1 MRKTVNRAGSGG
13 RLLRGAI
20 LCGLAAMTCAASANG
35 RGGANSAQ
43 SQISAPHVEIQLL
56 AEQKAIRPGRTLW
69 VGLQF
74 QLPSGWHVY
83 WQNPGDSGEPPKVKW
98 SLPAG
103 LHAGDLQWPAP
114 QRLESPSIVDY
125 GYPDGVLL
133 LAPIRAD
140 STVSPASA
148 VPLQADVRYL
158 VCREICVPGKAN
170 VRLSLP
176 VQSGVAAWNADAHA
190 LFEKTREQLPK
201 PAPAAWRIRAQSQG
215 NYFVLSIATG
225 KPEGQGVFF
234 PLGPGEIENAALQ
247 KASATANGIEIRVQK
262 SDQLLKPIARLRGVV
277 EFGGGRAY
285 EVDALV
291 AASGAR
297 GSTK

>member
-1 MRKTVNRAGSGG
+1 MPLTTRWAWSGG
-13 RLLRGAI
+13 HLLRSAI
-20 LCGLAAMTCAASANG
+20 LCGLAATTCPAFAHG
-35 RGGANSAQ
+35 RGGANRAQ

-56 AEQKAIRPGRTLW
+56 AEQKAIRPGRTFW
-69 VGLQF
+69 VGLEF
-74 QLPSGWHVY
+74 KLPSGWHVY

-98 SLPAG
+98 GLPAG

-140 STVSPASA
+140 STMSPASA

-158 VCREICVPGKAN
+158 VCRDICVPEKAN
-170 VRLSLP
+170 VELSLP

-201 PAPAAWRIRAQSQG
+201 PTPAAWRIRARSQG
-215 NYFVLSIATG
+215 NYFALSIATG

-234 PLGPGEIENAALQ
+234 PLDAGEIENAVPQ
-247 KASATANGIEIRVQK
+247 KASATANGIEIRLQK
-262 SDQLLKPIARLRGVV
+262 SDQLLKPIVRLRGVV
-277 EFGGGRAY
+277 EFGSGRAY
-285 EVDALV
+285 EVNALV
-291 AASGAR
+291 AASGTR
-297 GSTK
+297 GSTR

>member
-1 MRKTVNRAGSGG
+1 
-13 RLLRGAI
+13 
-20 LCGLAAMTCAASANG
+20 MTCAAFAHG
-35 RGGANSAQ
+35 RGGANRAQ

-69 VGLQF
+69 VGLEF
-74 QLPSGWHVY
+74 RLPSGWHVY
-83 WQNPGDSGEPPKVKW
+83 WQNPGDSGEPPRVKW

-133 LAPIRAD
+133 LAPVRAD
-140 STVSPASA
+140 STMSTASA
-148 VPLQADVRYL
+148 VPLRADVRYL

-170 VRLSLP
+170 VELRLP
-176 VQSGVAAWNADAHA
+176 VQSGAAAWNADAHA

-201 PAPAAWRIRAQSQG
+201 PAPATWRIRAQSQG

-225 KPEGQGVFF
+225 KAEGQGLFF
-234 PLGPGEIENAALQ
+234 PLDPGEIENAAPQ
-247 KASATANGIEIRVQK
+247 KASATANGIEIRIKK

-291 AASGAR
+291 TPSGVR

>member
-1 MRKTVNRAGSGG
+1 
-13 RLLRGAI
+13 
-20 LCGLAAMTCAASANG
+20 MTCAASANG